1 MLSALLVTWRLSGSA
16 GVRSFLQ
23 RGFRGLG
30 WGWFLFSLLSPL
42 LFLVPAA
49 VVAATRGTAVSYLRG
64 LGLVFAWLYNVTRGN
79 ILAVVMAAAVVIAIV
94 YRGRPARE
102 SARERITA

>member
-1 MLSALLVTWRLSGSA
+1 MGDRRAPGPTA
-16 GVRSFLQ
+16 G
-23 RGFRGLG
+23 
-30 WGWFLFSLLSPL
+30 
-42 LFLVPAA
+42 FLVPAA

>member
-1 MLSALLVTWRLSGSA
+1 M
-16 GVRSFLQ
+16 
-23 RGFRGLG
+23 
-30 WGWFLFSLLSPL
+30 
-42 LFLVPAA
+42 
-49 VVAATRGTAVSYLRG
+49 SYLRG
-64 LGLVFAWLYNVTRGN
+64 LGLVFAWLYNVTRGS